1 MDILNTGQFSEI
13 CLIKGEGCWVW
24 DRDGNRYLDLLAGT
38 WSNVLGHCH
47 PIFTSKIQSQLE
59 KLVHVGSRE
68 ITREVRAAGERLAEV
83 LPGELNRVTFLST
96 GSEAVELAI
105 KIARIATGRQDV
117 VSFRQGYYGATNQ
130 TLALSEVGRDKPY
143 LAPFQPNHHLRIPAP
158 DCSHCA
164 FDTHPSQ
171 CAFRCLNSW
180 VTETENRVSGQTA
193 AILFEPII
201 GSQIIVPPSGYVTR
215 LAEVAARWDS
225 LIIAEEVTTGL
236 GRTGEWFGFQHDG
249 IIPDILVLG
258 KALGNGLP
266 VAAVITTSEVEAD
279 CAGRLKHV
287 QSHQND
293 PLSGAA
299 ATAVIDVIKEEKLI
313 ERVEQMGVYLIE
325 GLKRLQKIHTG
336 IEEVR
341 GAGLMVALELNNGEK
356 YTERGSQ
363 IQRVLR
369 ESGILVD
376 YRPEMACFRFFPP
389 YVITQEQIDFV
400 LEALNN
406 SFRVTERL
414 K

>member
-1 MDILNTGQFSEI
+1 MDILNTGQFSEL
-13 CLIKGEGCWVW
+13 CPTKGEGCWVW
-24 DRDGNRYLDLLAGT
+24 DRSGNRYLDLLAGT

-47 PIFTSKIQSQLE
+47 PAFTRRVQSQLE
-59 KLVHVGSRE
+59 RLVHVGSRE
-68 ITREVRAAGERLAEV
+68 ITREILEAADRLAEV
-83 LPGELNRVTFLST
+83 LPEKLNRVTFLST

-105 KIARIATGRQDV
+105 KIARIVTGCQNI

-130 TLALSEVGRDKPY
+130 ALALSEVGRDIPY
-143 LAPFQPNHHLRIPAP
+143 LAPFQSIYDLRIPAP

-164 FDTHPSQ
+164 LDIDPSQ

-180 VTETENRVSGQTA
+180 VAESEDRVNDQTA

-201 GSQIIVPPSGYVTR
+201 ASQIIVPPPGYITR
-215 LAEVAARWDS
+215 LAEIAARWNS

-236 GRTGEWFGFQHDG
+236 GRTGEWFGFQRDG
-249 IIPDILVLG
+249 IVPDILVLG

-279 CAGRLKHV
+279 CTGRLKHV

-299 ATAVIDVIKEEKLI
+299 AIAVIEIIKEEGLI
-313 ERVEQMGVYLIE
+313 ENVNQMGSYLLDSLK
-325 GLKRLQKIHTG
+325 GLKQTHFG
-336 IEEVR
+336 IKEVR
-341 GAGLMVALELNNGEK
+341 GAGLMMALELDGERSAEK
-356 YTERGSQ
+356 GSQ
-363 IQRVLR
+363 IQQVLR
-369 ESGILVD
+369 ESGVIID
-376 YRPEMACFRFFPP
+376 YRPETACFRFFPP

-406 SFRVTERL
+406 VFRVTEGL